1 MKKLILSVV
10 VAAFAVA
17 VQAGDGACSE
27 GGCCAAKQAST
38 EAKAECPMAAKQAKQ
53 TKLASKSKAGK
64 QTVKQQLKSPKA
76 VAESRG

>member
-38 EAKAECPMAAKQAKQ
+38 EAKGECPMAAKQA
-53 TKLASKSKAGK
+53 KLASKSKAGK